1 MSYQLDSPRTTDR
14 FGYSLDPL
22 KETKDLPTGRA
33 AMMADLLN
41 RREQVGR
48 TAAYQRPVHDLD
60 IFAADTTSQLG
71 SLATSLAGMS
81 RGAGS
86 LNGKMADNQGFD
98 ANVKNFSENT
108 YRDIGERQKQQRYG
122 DEMLLKNLDV
132 SKLAEDESKEQKRR
146 SGALSERDRAL
157 MNQRIRDLPIEGS
170 EAILLPPEMTYGQ
183 IEDDQVLSQ
192 IFGDL
197 VELKNDKSSLKDQI
211 TRSEMAAQKLMDS
224 EKLSVVDRK
233 ILQKQLSAAEIDV
246 EVPEDLTYG
255 QVKSQS
261 FLNGFSKNFKGLSPK
276 EGISVYQDRRLTLD
290 EGNSKT
296 LNDIKGRQLTLD
308 EKVAGVNTG
317 VKNRKMT
324 LDEQRAKDLN
334 AKNKGA
340 LDFSNKKLGV
350 QERLSK
356 DKLKSTENQNRIK
369 REKEEVKEAR
379 PSEKV
384 MERLG
389 VIDTAL
395 ILIEKIE
402 KEKPKFDT
410 GRGKSAWNTAKG
422 LVGEDDPVFT
432 AFRSD
437 VDRNLA
443 NYIKMISGA
452 AAANNERDFLAGI
465 EISTFDDDDTF
476 TLKLQKAKEGIIQTR
491 KILIDGQKFIGKK
504 MPEGLPKPVN
514 GSQFPRKVFKDGK
527 EATIQNEKDLKES
540 QADGWK

>member
-1 MSYQLDSPRTTDR
+1 MPYQLDSPRTTDR

-98 ANVKNFSENT
+98 ANVKNFSDNT
-108 YRDIGERQKQQRYG
+108 YRDIGERQNQQRYG

-197 VELKNDKSSLKDQI
+197 VELKNDKKSTLKDELIRAELAVQKMMEGQPL
-211 TRSEMAAQKLMDS
+211 SE
-224 EKLSVVDRK
+224 VDRK
-233 ILQKQLSAAEIDV
+233 ILQKQLEGAKIDFI
-246 EVPEDLTYG
+246 VPESMTYG
-255 QVKSQS
+255 QIKSQA
-261 FLNGFSKNFKGLSPK
+261 FLSGFSKNFKGLTPK
-276 EGISVYQDRRLTLD
+276 EGISAFQER
-290 EGNSKT
+290 K
-296 LNDIKGRQLTLD
+296 LTLD
-308 EKVAGVNTG
+308 EKVAGVNTE

-369 REKEEVKEAR
+369 RDKEEVKEAR

-422 LVGEDDPVFT
+422 LIGEDDPVFT

-476 TLKLQKAKEGIIQTR
+476 TLKLRKAKEGIIQTR

-514 GSQFPRKVFKDGK
+514 NSQFPRKVFKDGK
-527 EATIQNEKDLKES
+527 EATIENEKDLKES